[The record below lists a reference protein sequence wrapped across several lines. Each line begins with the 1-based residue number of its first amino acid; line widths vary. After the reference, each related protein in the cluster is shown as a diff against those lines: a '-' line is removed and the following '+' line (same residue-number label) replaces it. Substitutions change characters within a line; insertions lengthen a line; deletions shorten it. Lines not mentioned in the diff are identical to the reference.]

1 MDEGFR
7 TSADGVYAIGDVIGG
22 AMLAH
27 KAEEEGIA
35 LAERLAGGAGHVDY
49 GTIPAVVYT
58 WPELA
63 SVGRTED
70 DLKAAGV
77 AYRVGRFPFSANA
90 MAKARLEKNGLVKVL
105 ADAATD
111 KILGV
116 HILGPEAGGLIHEA
130 VAAMQFGAAA
140 EDLARTSHAHPTLPE
155 ALREA
160 CLAVAERTI
169 HL

>member
-1 MDEGFR
+1 M
-7 TSADGVYAIGDVIGG
+7 VIGP
-22 AMLAH
+22 
-27 KAEEEGIA
+27 GIF
-35 LAERLAGGAGHVDY
+35 G
-49 GTIPAVVYT
+49 
-58 WPELA
+58 
-63 SVGRTED
+63 
-70 DLKAAGV
+70 
-77 AYRVGRFPFSANA
+77 YRVGRFPFSANA

>member
-1 MDEGFR
+1 
-7 TSADGVYAIGDVIGG
+7 
-22 AMLAH
+22 
-27 KAEEEGIA
+27 
-35 LAERLAGGAGHVDY
+35 VDY

-105 ADAATD
+105 ADARTD

-116 HILGPEAGGLIHEA
+116 HILGPDAGSLIHEA
-130 VAAMQFGAAA
+130 VAVMQFGAAA
-140 EDLARTSHAHPTLPE
+140 EDVARTSHAHPTLPE

-160 CLAVAERTI
+160 CLAVADRTI